1 MAIGDEFDPEK
12 NGWFFQNWNDANLSW
27 DLYRRAYL
35 AINPT
40 QDLVEAPLDCAF
52 YEIFKILAKNGNCGG
67 MSMLGLALYKYGGFM
82 GFCGPASFYTG
93 DNSLNGEA
101 PNPTSPPST
110 TWRGPDSADLHAAIN
125 VMQGRQFG
133 AAGVQNFLDVAAA
146 GQLNDAEAAYAG
158 IESGLASG
166 DYAMLSIATSLWGSD
181 AHTVIPYQVE
191 ERTPGTKVIHVWDPD
206 RPYEVFSDF
215 YDPDHGNNTIMFTSP
230 TSWKY
235 DQTAKYENPDG
246 TTTNAGG
253 RVYDGSTGG
262 WCFSIPIS
270 LELHKGR
277 QPFSVGFAATALM
290 TIFLSGT
297 GATVT
302 QIEDDDGRRFYRS
315 SRLHRDLSEIE
326 TDDERRLEGVVR
338 WPWFGAAKGG
348 EPPGE
353 IFFVQRPAESPP
365 LTVTVRGA
373 SYRLLHA
380 QPGHLLEVETTSR
393 TAARDR
399 FRIEGFAGDSQA
411 LEVHTDGDKRP
422 FDIHQLRADNA
433 AGDWRSI
440 RIRNARI
447 TKADLRIQTH
457 GKLEAVEV
465 SSRKERKAFDLEF
478 RQYRSKTLASRSAA
492 SQRVAAGK
500 AVRLAPADWNALK
513 TTDIDR
519 SVKDR

>member
-82 GFCGPASFYTG
+82 GFCGPQASTPATTL
-93 DNSLNGEA
+93 SMVRHPIPPL
-101 PNPTSPPST
+101 PST

-146 GQLNDAEAAYAG
+146 GQLNNAEAAYAG
-158 IESGLASG
+158 IKSGLASG
-166 DYAMLSIATSLWGSD
+166 DYSMLSMSNGLSGKH

-206 RPYEVFSDF
+206 RPYEMFSDF

-230 TSWKY
+230 TARGSTTRPRSTRIR
-235 DQTAKYENPDG
+235 TALRPTPEEG
-246 TTTNAGG
+246 FTTG
-253 RVYDGSTGG
+253 RTGG

-290 TIFLSGT
+290 TIFRKRHRSDGD
-297 GATVT
+297 ANR
-302 QIEDDDGRRFYRS
+302 GRRPGDGS
-315 SRLHRDLSEIE
+315 TAAAACIATSVKSRPTTNAVSRASPLALVRGR
-326 TDDERRLEGVVR
+326 ERR
-338 WPWFGAAKGG
+338 
-348 EPPGE
+348 
-353 IFFVQRPAESPP
+353 
-365 LTVTVRGA
+365 
-373 SYRLLHA
+373 
-380 QPGHLLEVETTSR
+380 
-393 TAARDR
+393 
-399 FRIEGFAGDSQA
+399 
-411 LEVHTDGDKRP
+411 
-422 FDIHQLRADNA
+422 
-433 AGDWRSI
+433 
-440 RIRNARI
+440 
-447 TKADLRIQTH
+447 
-457 GKLEAVEV
+457 
-465 SSRKERKAFDLEF
+465 
-478 RQYRSKTLASRSAA
+478 
-492 SQRVAAGK
+492 
-500 AVRLAPADWNALK
+500 
-513 TTDIDR
+513 
-519 SVKDR
+519 

>member
-1 MAIGDEFDPEK
+1 MAIGDEFDPRK
-12 NGWFFQNWNDANLSW
+12 NGWSFQNWDDASLSW
-27 DLYRRAYL
+27 DLYRRSYL

-40 QDLVEAPLDCAF
+40 EDPVEAPLDYTF
-52 YEIFKILAKNGNCGG
+52 YETVFKILAKNGNCGG

-93 DNSLNGEA
+93 DVSGEI
-101 PNPTSPPST
+101 ST
-110 TWRGPDSADLHAAIN
+110 PQGPKFRGPDSADLHAAIN

-146 GQLNDAEAAYAG
+146 GHLNDAEAADAR

-166 DYAMLSIATSLWGSD
+166 DYALLSIATSLTGDD

-191 ERTPGTKVIHVWDPD
+191 EPTPGTKVIHVWDPD
-206 RPYEVFSDF
+206 RPYEVFKEY
-215 YDPDHGNNTIMFTSP
+215 YDQGHNTITFTSP

-235 DQTAKYENPDG
+235 DQTAGG
-246 TTTNAGG
+246 TITSISGT
-253 RVYDGSTGG
+253 VYDGSTGA

-277 QPFSVGFAATALM
+277 QPFSVGFASTALM

-297 GATVT
+297 GASVT
-302 QIEDDDGRRFYRS
+302 QIEDDSGRRFYRS
-315 SRLHRDLSEIE
+315 NRVHRDISEIE
-326 TDDERRLEGVVR
+326 TDDGRRLEGVAR
-338 WPWFGAAKGG
+338 WLWFGAAKRG

-353 IFFVQRPAESPP
+353 VFFVQRSADSPP

-373 SYRLLHA
+373 SYRLLHSR
-380 QPGHLLEVETTSR
+380 PGHLLEVEARSR
-393 TAARDR
+393 AAARDR

-411 LEVHTDGDKRP
+411 LELHTDGERRP

-440 RIRNARI
+440 RIRARV
-447 TKADLRIQTH
+447 TRADLRVQTH

-465 SSRKERKAFDLEF
+465 SCRKEKKEFDLEF
-478 RQYRSKTLASRSAA
+478 RQYRSKKLASRSAGTH
-492 SQRVAAGK
+492 RVAAGK

-513 TTDIDR
+513 KTDIDR
-519 SVKDR
+519 SVKDRR